1 MMPRLDI
8 KRLAWLGWGVINAA
22 LVVAIGTA
30 WQHDERL
37 RHRVPGLPAAAPVET
52 VLHPEFRLPARDKAF
67 DATLE
72 RPLFVPSRREAP
84 PVPPPPPPPPPT
96 MKKGQFQ
103 LLGTIITDEVRIAV
117 VREIASGK
125 ERQVH
130 QGYIINGL
138 QLETVEPHRIVFSQ
152 YDDREEVRLKI
163 QPSPRPAAAQAAGQP
178 GKAGV
183 LPGAP
188 AQGAA
193 SVAPA
198 RAVQPA
204 GVSRR
209 PGAVEAPAA
218 RPVAPPAP
226 PQTIEDRRRNPLLK
240 DFYK

>member
-8 KRLAWLGWGVINAA
+8 KRLAWLGWGVVNAA

-37 RHRVPGLPAAAPVET
+37 RHPVPGLPAAAPVET

-72 RPLFVPSRREAP
+72 RPLFVPTRSKAP

-117 VREIASGK
+117 VREITSGK

-178 GKAGV
+178 GKAVAGR
-183 LPGAP
+183 GTP
-188 AQGAA
+188 AQGTA
-193 SVAPA
+193 SVAPT
-198 RAVQPA
+198 RVVQP
-204 GVSRR
+204 GGLSGRQE
-209 PGAVEAPAA
+209 AVEAPVP
-218 RPVAPPAP
+218 RPLAPPAQR
-226 PQTIEDRRRNPLLK
+226 QTIEERKRNPMLK
-240 DFYK
+240 NFYK